1 MATATVP
8 RRSSGQA
15 QNGSMPRRKEHSQSH
30 RSSYPPRNVGG
41 SRSPMYLPSSPGE
54 DDVFVFPDTAS
65 TRSAHSRS
73 ETNLLRKPINHQGPL
88 RHSQS
93 SLRPTQGVL
102 KFAQQ
107 PAHLSKGPYE
117 SWSTL
122 RTAQGAGTNSVSSS
136 VPPSSITYPNS
147 SKTSQVSQ
155 DVYVRRD
162 TPNFVPNKYY
172 DPRSPRRPV
181 TRSQSPPAPRS
192 ISSSTRRSPSP
203 KALSN
208 SGRSSSSPKENTNS
222 LRHASQNAT
231 GRKSPA
237 PTNTADRK
245 AAEKGLPKFPASAV
259 EVVLRKRICFLSGG
273 RDKRR
278 GPIITF
284 PTHPAPVDFS
294 PEEIGLNVAFL
305 ASVPS
310 PESKSR
316 GFSVIIDVR
325 APTWRAN
332 KSLVKVLQQTLG
344 RQLAQVIIVKPDT
357 FWDKQKTSFRYR
369 NDKAEGG
376 YETIMVTASKIFQY
390 VDQDQLTKDLGGTL
404 PYDHDDWVQKRLD
417 MEKFARDSV
426 EMCQQLDH
434 LEHAVNTQLLSD
446 TIAIGDKFIFQY
458 NHFRRKARTVAVETI
473 NFGKELLGDLQKF
486 IESGFASD
494 YSKHTED
501 TVVAI
506 ATVKKQ
512 LSAVEGRE
520 NKLLDLLEEQIREEV
535 YGMQLSSLE
544 KGAKQVVEWILG
556 TGQQML
562 GSNHRIGQ
570 NLTSAE
576 SYRKEHEQIQ
586 LRCSDIFAKYSE
598 LTHKAELLLQEGYGV
613 TDDIKAQRDYMDTVC
628 RNFASRMERRRNLL
642 VSSVKFLR
650 VAQGL
655 SRALDSL
662 LEQVLSDTIPE
673 DVQAAERAIGR
684 IQEFGENVEREFKEA
699 MKEGQVLMDLLS
711 GLVKDA
717 FGKDV
722 TPDHTRD
729 FQHTKNK
736 LEDLERRKLRC
747 DELGDV
753 RKLRLQ
759 QILQLRTCERDADQ
773 AIQWIEELCVVM
785 VRTHTDVGKSAGE
798 AGRLKEEHDKF
809 QSTAKSTYDYGKQLL
824 QAALVL
830 RRSCHYNCQPNH
842 LKAVKLEKAW
852 NKFSKCLDERASRLF
867 ITHDFH
873 KKADTLLL
881 DMRNLIHSMQLG
893 AAADSLQ
900 ESAARMMVRR
910 REETEDEYEET
921 MRMGNSL
928 MVRLAMPIMDQTS
941 QHKVAEDTRE
951 AIDLVQK
958 KQKQL
963 DVRKKEVEDVWKEHR
978 KRLEAPLK
986 IRQLHREM
994 KQSLQDIQLRIADA
1008 MPGLLEVGRSLEE
1021 AKRLKKQHE
1030 DLMGKLKGKQGHVNE
1045 LLHQADNVV
1054 INKEPDLDVYEAM
1067 AESLGE
1073 AWKDL
1078 NAQLEDR
1085 RLLLD
1090 AAILFHESVK
1100 QFTDKLNM
1108 AHRLFSPLTLPQD
1121 VDTIRLQLQKHHQ
1134 TKKEILEASM
1144 ETMNR
1149 GQVLLDRMQDMGSH
1163 IESRHATTAACYGVE
1178 HMLENL
1184 HDRRRHMEEVWALQK
1199 LRLEKSLQLCIW
1211 KQEVND
1217 VTAFYKS
1224 QGESYMNASNLGENA
1239 PATQILIDLHR
1250 EITDKAK
1257 PMYDQV
1263 KRLLRVAESF
1273 IVGGHYDSPTI
1284 QSMAGNLHVQWETFM
1299 DRLDR
1304 RTKYLQLACDFYQQ
1318 AGEAIKKL
1326 ESIDIQLS
1334 VQTRQAD
1341 STAKLA
1347 MLHASLAHEIL
1358 ETVSPPLRDGYILID
1373 LIGRGKPQLAGIEQ
1387 KVDELEGWKKELDE
1401 RCQAHLEDAQQKGEM
1416 FLVFQERHAHLF
1428 TWLTGVVDTFLAM
1441 HADLGTIL
1449 PAALEFLS
1457 NHERLEKDMK
1467 DREPQVDIVLQAAEE
1482 FMKTGAVEAHECD
1495 VKTRDIQAHWGRVGR
1510 VVRKRISLGAIY
1522 VAFHKLARRLAN
1534 EMDDLDEL
1542 LKRIPTDGTK
1552 GLEIAIHRHDDQWKE
1567 VQEAFTVM
1575 ERKGREFLSEVKLV
1589 RDDPQLDTERAVLC
1603 VETLLEHFGE
1613 RKRMIQDQRTSWQQK
1628 LQAEEEFKQDWLR
1641 FMEEVRKTIE
1651 WIVSLE
1657 REIFPSSGADLGTN
1671 LEDAAD
1677 LQDKLRKF
1685 LPTAEVNNVCL
1696 FVCLLCLGDFPQQR
1710 GRPGNQPGGRSR
1722 PAGQAQEV
1730 PANSRG
1736 KQRLFVCLFV
1746 VFGRFSP
1753 AAEPTWEQTWRTRS
1767 TCRTSSGSSCRQQ
1780 R

>member
-1 MATATVP
+1 METSVN
-8 RRSSGQA
+8 GQV
-15 QNGSMPRRKEHSQSH
+15 NGDGA
-30 RSSYPPRNVGG
+30 NNG
-41 SRSPMYLPSSPGE
+41 
-54 DDVFVFPDTAS
+54 AS
-65 TRSAHSRS
+65 TTIS
-73 ETNLLRKPINHQGPL
+73 TIVV
-88 RHSQS
+88 QS
-93 SLRPTQGVL
+93 G
-102 KFAQQ
+102 
-107 PAHLSKGPYE
+107 KGKIVV
-117 SWSTL
+117 
-122 RTAQGAGTNSVSSS
+122 A
-136 VPPSSITYPNS
+136 
-147 SKTSQVSQ
+147 
-155 DVYVRRD
+155 
-162 TPNFVPNKYY
+162 
-172 DPRSPRRPV
+172 
-181 TRSQSPPAPRS
+181 
-192 ISSSTRRSPSP
+192 
-203 KALSN
+203 
-208 SGRSSSSPKENTNS
+208 
-222 LRHASQNAT
+222 
-231 GRKSPA
+231 
-237 PTNTADRK
+237 
-245 AAEKGLPKFPASAV
+245 
-259 EVVLRKRICFLSGG
+259 VLR
-273 RDKRR
+273 
-278 GPIITF
+278 
-284 PTHPAPVDFS
+284 
-294 PEEIGLNVAFL
+294 
-305 ASVPS
+305 
-310 PESKSR
+310 
-316 GFSVIIDVR
+316 
-325 APTWRAN
+325 
-332 KSLVKVLQQTLG
+332 
-344 RQLAQVIIVKPDT
+344 
-357 FWDKQKTSFRYR
+357 
-369 NDKAEGG
+369 
-376 YETIMVTASKIFQY
+376 
-390 VDQDQLTKDLGGTL
+390 
-404 PYDHDDWVQKRLD
+404 
-417 MEKFARDSV
+417 
-426 EMCQQLDH
+426 
-434 LEHAVNTQLLSD
+434 
-446 TIAIGDKFIFQY
+446 
-458 NHFRRKARTVAVETI
+458 
-473 NFGKELLGDLQKF
+473 
-486 IESGFASD
+486 
-494 YSKHTED
+494 
-501 TVVAI
+501 
-506 ATVKKQ
+506 
-512 LSAVEGRE
+512 
-520 NKLLDLLEEQIREEV
+520 
-535 YGMQLSSLE
+535 
-544 KGAKQVVEWILG
+544 
-556 TGQQML
+556 
-562 GSNHRIGQ
+562 
-570 NLTSAE
+570 
-576 SYRKEHEQIQ
+576 
-586 LRCSDIFAKYSE
+586 
-598 LTHKAELLLQEGYGV
+598 
-613 TDDIKAQRDYMDTVC
+613 
-628 RNFASRMERRRNLL
+628 
-642 VSSVKFLR
+642 
-650 VAQGL
+650 
-655 SRALDSL
+655 
-662 LEQVLSDTIPE
+662 
-673 DVQAAERAIGR
+673 
-684 IQEFGENVEREFKEA
+684 
-699 MKEGQVLMDLLS
+699 
-711 GLVKDA
+711 
-717 FGKDV
+717 
-722 TPDHTRD
+722 
-729 FQHTKNK
+729 
-736 LEDLERRKLRC
+736 
-747 DELGDV
+747 
-753 RKLRLQ
+753 
-759 QILQLRTCERDADQ
+759 
-773 AIQWIEELCVVM
+773 
-785 VRTHTDVGKSAGE
+785 
-798 AGRLKEEHDKF
+798 
-809 QSTAKSTYDYGKQLL
+809 
-824 QAALVL
+824 
-830 RRSCHYNCQPNH
+830 
-842 LKAVKLEKAW
+842 
-852 NKFSKCLDERASRLF
+852 
-867 ITHDFH
+867 
-873 KKADTLLL
+873 
-881 DMRNLIHSMQLG
+881 
-893 AAADSLQ
+893 
-900 ESAARMMVRR
+900 
-910 REETEDEYEET
+910 
-921 MRMGNSL
+921 
-928 MVRLAMPIMDQTS
+928 
-941 QHKVAEDTRE
+941 
-951 AIDLVQK
+951 
-958 KQKQL
+958 
-963 DVRKKEVEDVWKEHR
+963 
-978 KRLEAPLK
+978 
-986 IRQLHREM
+986 
-994 KQSLQDIQLRIADA
+994 SLQDIQLRIADA

-1090 AAILFHESVK
+1090 AAILFHES
-1100 QFTDKLNM
+1100 FTDKLNM

-1304 RTKYLQLACDFYQQ
+1304 RTKYLQLAFDFYQQ

-1387 KVDELEGWKKELDE
+1387 KVDELEGWKKELEE

-1416 FLVFQERHAHLF
+1416 FLVFQERHAHVRREGGREGGRERGREGRDVPGLPGETCTCKEGGREGGGGGMDGEQCGKEREEIFLLF

-1685 LPTAEVNNVCL
+1685 LPTAEKTSDVVEGHVKMAEMLGVRGETGPQKESLIMLNIALAPPHRKPKTSDVVEGHVKTAEMLAARGETGPQKESLIMLNIALALPHRKPKTSDVVEGHVKTAEMLAARGETGPQKESLIMDLLRVHQRFQARLAEYILLLEMAIAFFDNINKLNMLIDKTDKDFKQMSPQSAKQVEDFLRQHEAVKKDVTKVFNHTTDSGEKIVVRVRENDGVDAARVTVEQALTMLDMRRIQWLKEWEEHRRRLEQGIKMCQLLKDIEKLRGQLSELVEQLQEFQAQLKEAKTTHTISIIMQKFEDFTSQVTAFRYRFEGLSGQVDEALKEGWDNLAPLLSQRKELRDQWQRFLQDFDTFGTRLPLAQQLFANMQEIELWLVETTKMLFELEQQARAVKTKEEAKALLPPVEQKAKEAEMQDGRVRYVSELSFRVHGKDEGEKATRHVVVQFHEVRETITYVRTEIKTKIQTLPSKHDLDMKPQIEVIKKVETPTKFELPSPPPPKKKVVPPSFAQKLTSAVVDEGSPFRFECRVEGDPTPAITWYKDNDNIASSSIYETAFINNVASLTIAEVFVEDEARYMCKASNPGGQAICSAKLTVKALETEPPPQSPVLNLNLQDIQVMEGEEITLVVKVTAYPQPDVYWFCDGQPVKESSGVRIVLQGVDTFSLVIKEAYPEDSGTYSFLAKNAHGEAHGSCRVTVERYAETTDTELMSDSEHVAPTVYETLRDRDVLEGSKIRMDCVIIGTPEPEIIWYFKDKPLKESHNKMLL
-1696 FVCLLCLGDFPQQR
+1696 FEGDKCSLVINEARYNDRGEYKCVAINPAGKAETAMTLEVEPLPATDQYLTDESKMAPKKPDIPPVFVQNFEERIYYEGAEARLTCRVQ
-1710 GRPGNQPGGRSR
+1710 GRPAPTVTWYKDDVQVTWYKDDVQVVPTGHIRIVQIGDTHSVMFKHVGEEDYGIYMCVAANRAGSVSR
-1722 PAGQAQEV
+1722 CGHVSLKA
-1730 PANSRG
+1730 
-1736 KQRLFVCLFV
+1736 
-1746 VFGRFSP
+1746 
-1753 AAEPTWEQTWRTRS
+1753 
-1767 TCRTSSGSSCRQQ
+1767 
-1780 R
+1780 